1 MALVKICGIKTL
13 DEASAV
19 CALDVDFIGLIF
31 AKSKRRVELNLARQI
46 ARFAHSKGKKVVGV
60 FAEQSDCEIMEI
72 CQFVGL
78 DVAQVHG
85 VVSENLHANLKDMGQ
100 EIWQV
105 FSVKDS
111 LPEVDFKHFE
121 MALFDCKGE
130 NAGGNGTSFEW
141 EILKEVKFKFG
152 MAGGIGE
159 HNIKEALKFKPYLVD
174 INSKVEDENGIKD
187 AKKIER
193 ILKIIGEVKD
203 EY

>member
-13 DEASAV
+13 EEASAV

-46 ARFAHSKGKKVVGV
+46 AKFADSKGKKVVGV
-60 FAEQSDCEIMEI
+60 FAEQSECEIMEI
-72 CQFVGL
+72 CQFAGL

-111 LPEVDFKHFE
+111 LPEVDFKHFD

-152 MAGGIGE
+152 VAGGIGE
-159 HNIKEALKFKPYLVD
+159 HNALKAIKFNPRVLD
-174 INSKVEDENGIKD
+174 LNSKVEDENGIKS
-187 AKKIER
+187 AEKIKKILE
-193 ILKIIGEVKD
+193 ILKFNNTLE
-203 EY
+203 

>member
-31 AKSKRRVELNLARQI
+31 AKSKRRVELILARQI
-46 ARFAHSKGKKVVGV
+46 AKFAHSKGKKVVGI

-72 CQFVGL
+72 CQFAGL

-85 VVSENLHANLKDMGQ
+85 AISENLHANLKDMGL

-111 LPEVDFKHFE
+111 LPEVDFKHFD

-159 HNIKEALKFKPYLVD
+159 HNALKAIKFNPRVLD
-174 INSKVEDENGIKD
+174 LNSKVEDENGIKS
-187 AKKIER
+187 AEKIKKILE
-193 ILKIIGEVKD
+193 ILKFNNTLE
-203 EY
+203 

>member
-1 MALVKICGIKTL
+1 MKIKICGIKTL

-31 AKSKRRVELNLARQI
+31 AKSKRKVELNLARQI
-46 ARFAHSKGKKVVGV
+46 AKFAHSKGKKVVGV
-60 FAEQSDCEIMEI
+60 FADGVNRNALGG
-72 CQFVGL
+72 FPVGA
-78 DVAQVHG
+78 DAQVHG
-85 VVSENLHANLKDMGQ
+85 VVSENLGANLKDMGL

-111 LPEVDFKHFE
+111 LPEVDFKHFD

-159 HNIKEALKFKPYLVD
+159 HNIKEALKFRPYLVD
-174 INSKVEDENGIKD
+174 INSKVEDENGIKY
-187 AKKIER
+187 AQKIER
-193 ILKIIGEVKD
+193 ILKIIGEVED
-203 EY
+203 EH

>member
-46 ARFAHSKGKKVVGV
+46 AKFAHSKGKKVVGV

-72 CQFVGL
+72 CQFAGL

-85 VVSENLHANLKDMGQ
+85 VVSENLGANLKDMGL
-100 EIWQV
+100 EIWKV

-111 LPEVDFKHFE
+111 LLILSILTWRFLTARAKMLAET
-121 MALFDCKGE
+121 ALALSG
-130 NAGGNGTSFEW
+130 
-141 EILKEVKFKFG
+141 KF
-152 MAGGIGE
+152 
-159 HNIKEALKFKPYLVD
+159 
-174 INSKVEDENGIKD
+174 
-187 AKKIER
+187 
-193 ILKIIGEVKD
+193 
-203 EY
+203 

>member
-13 DEASAV
+13 EEASAV

-46 ARFAHSKGKKVVGV
+46 AKFAHSKGKKVVGV
-60 FAEQSDCEIMEI
+60 FAEQSECEIMEI
-72 CQFVGL
+72 CQFAGL

-111 LPEVDFKHFE
+111 LPEVDFKHFD

-159 HNIKEALKFKPYLVD
+159 HNALKAIKFNPRVLD
-174 INSKVEDENGIKD
+174 LNSKVEDENGIKS
-187 AKKIER
+187 AEKIKKILE
-193 ILKIIGEVKD
+193 ILKFNNTLE
-203 EY
+203 